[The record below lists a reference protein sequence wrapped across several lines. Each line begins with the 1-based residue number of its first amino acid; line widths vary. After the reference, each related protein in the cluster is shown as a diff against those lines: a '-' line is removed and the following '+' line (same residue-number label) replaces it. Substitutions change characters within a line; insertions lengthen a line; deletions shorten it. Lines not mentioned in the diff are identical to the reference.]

1 MLNIDY
7 IVSEATKLGFKPLKM
22 GSWITFQSGKRGHES
37 TLNVRTGQMKIVR
50 GGNIEFRT
58 VRSDQE
64 VIDALKYSLEPVE
77 KHQHQHQHIHAH
89 AHGEKGCMCVKSME
103 MMKNAD
109 DVLHILKTYNM
120 SKDIL
125 KMFEIKRKSKG

>member
-22 GSWITFQSGKRGHES
+22 ASWITFQSGQRGHES
-37 TLNVRTGQMKIVR
+37 TLNVRTGQMKIVK

-58 VRSDQE
+58 VKTDQE

-77 KHQHQHQHIHAH
+77 KHQHQHQHTH

-109 DVLHILKTYNM
+109 DILHILKTYNM
-120 SKDIL
+120 GSEIL
-125 KMFEIKRKSKG
+125 KMLKIKRKSEC